1 MRASSIVLRIVL
13 LLAGAVMIALG
24 LNVGLGGIPTLG
36 WQGSA
41 NFLAVTDA
49 GAFAAQDNHVR
60 FLGGFWLGAGLLMA
74 SGAFFLER
82 LRPTLTGIAAMVFVG
97 GLARLSAADPALVTS
112 TAILPSLAAELVLF
126 PLLGVWIW
134 RQTGPSVRV

>member
-13 LLAGAVMIALG
+13 LLAGVVMVALG

-36 WQGSA
+36 WQGTT
-41 NFLAVTDA
+41 NFLSVTDA
-49 GAFAAQDNHVR
+49 AAFAAQDNHVR

-74 SGAFFLER
+74 AGAFFLER

-112 TAILPSLAAELVLF
+112 AAILPSLAAELVLF

-134 RQTGPSVRV
+134 HQAPSSFR